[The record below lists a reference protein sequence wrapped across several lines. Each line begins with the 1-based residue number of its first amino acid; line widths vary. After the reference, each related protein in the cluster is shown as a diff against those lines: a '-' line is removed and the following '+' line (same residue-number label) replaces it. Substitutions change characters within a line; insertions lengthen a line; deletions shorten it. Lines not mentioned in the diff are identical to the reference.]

1 MSHDVY
7 ICYDEEETNL
17 CDAVYD
23 AFEKNGITPWA
34 KSRDMKSDES
44 VNRITDAIAESKCFV
59 LILSESS
66 QKRNYTITEADIAF
80 SRNIPILVYKVDE
93 AKVAGNLGFILENQT
108 MINSY
113 PNSRKQLERLVEKT
127 FEIIKKPKSNV
138 KVDSGS
144 VDVFEAINPK
154 KGENRV
160 KKILAV
166 AVPVAVIV
174 ILIYLFAIVPMGQNT
189 TGDGVFS
196 MNMTEVKVSDTH
208 YAVYGESYNLP
219 GDADKYLMNI
229 RFFDKNDYMVFE
241 VNSTADEFKHGIMW
255 QGDLPTDNVTHVD
268 FKLIDL
274 NNNVLS
280 RGEYKI

>member
-34 KSRDMKSDES
+34 KSRDMESGES
-44 VNRITDAIAESKCFV
+44 VNRKTDAIAESKCFV

-127 FEIIKKPKSNV
+127 FEIIKKPAGKV
-138 KVDSGS
+138 EVDSGS

-166 AVPVAVIV
+166 AVPAAVIV

-196 MNMTEVKVSDTH
+196 MNMTEVKVANTH

-274 NNNVLS
+274 NNKVLS

>member
-17 CDAVYD
+17 CDAVYET
-23 AFEKNGITPWA
+23 FQKNGITPWA
-34 KSRDMKSDES
+34 KSMDMESGES

-127 FEIIKKPKSNV
+127 FEIIKKPKNNV

-144 VDVFEAINPK
+144 VEVFEAINPK

-166 AVPVAVIV
+166 AVPAAVIV

>member
-7 ICYDEEETNL
+7 ICYDENEKHL
-17 CDAVYD
+17 CDAIYET
-23 AFEKNGITPWA
+23 FQKNGITPWA
-34 KSRDMKSDES
+34 KSRDMESGES

-66 QKRNYTITEADIAF
+66 QKRNYTITESDIAF

-127 FEIIKKPKSNV
+127 SEIIKKPKSNV

-166 AVPVAVIV
+166 AVPAAVIV
-174 ILIYLFAIVPMGQNT
+174 ILIYLFVIVPMGQNT